1 MNIQKAERKQA
12 RIKMALQGPSG
23 SGKTYSSLLI
33 ALGLCNSWNKIV
45 VIDTEN
51 QSSHLYAHLGDY
63 KVLSISPPFSPERY
77 IQAIKAC
84 VESGAEIIII
94 DSISHEWEGEGGI
107 LSIHGKMTGNSFT
120 NWNAVT
126 PRHNAFVN
134 AIIQCPIHIV
144 ATIRSKQD
152 YVLSEKN
159 GKYVPEKVGL
169 KGVTREGV
177 DYEMTLVFELDIRH
191 NAKATKDRTGL
202 FIDKPD
208 LLIDPAIGERIKAWC
223 TSGTSKE
230 QVKAKVQKCETV
242 DQLNDLYKQYPEYSE
257 DLLPEFR
264 KRKTVLESKNESL
277 TPTNQQNNGNSNF
290 R

>member
-33 ALGLCNSWNKIV
+33 AFGLCNNWNKIV